1 MDIKGAISP
10 REPLTLQGAAGLSE
24 IYIETG
30 LLGCA
35 AQEIRKV
42 FSPSRVHIVTDSNV
56 APLYLDVLAQQFD
69 LPVSSTVL
77 PAGEEH
83 KRLSAVEGI
92 YHDML
97 AAGMTRKDLVIAL
110 GGGVVGDITGF
121 AAATF
126 LRGVSLCQIPTTLLA
141 QVDSSVGGKTGVDLA
156 EGKNLVG
163 ALYQPRLVLIDP
175 ALLDSLPQTT
185 FADGMAEVVKYGY
198 IANPDILRMVSA
210 PDFRANIGDI
220 IYECVKIKRDVVAI
234 DEHDT
239 GLRMILNFGHTIGH
253 AVEKLG
259 NYTELTHGQAVAIG
273 MVAALRLGALRGDP
287 DLSAP
292 LIELLGQLGLP
303 TELTPDREAIFGA
316 LLSDKK
322 KFGGTVNFILVRT
335 PGQAEITPIE
345 AETLH
350 EYILKL

>member
-1 MDIKGAISP
+1 MQTLSLTGAN
-10 REPLTLQGAAGLSE
+10 GLSE
-24 IYIETG
+24 IFIEPG
-30 LLGCA
+30 LLGYA
-35 AQEIRKV
+35 GEEILKT

-56 APLYLDVLAQQFD
+56 APLYLEPLAQQFE
-69 LPVSSTVL
+69 LPVSSTVI

-83 KRLSAVEGI
+83 KRLSTVEGI
-92 YHDML
+92 YHDLL
-97 AAGMTRKDLVIAL
+97 AVGFTRKDLIIAL

-121 AAATF
+121 AAATL

-163 ALYQPRLVLIDP
+163 AFYQPRLVLIDP
-175 ALLDSLPQTT
+175 EVLNTLPDTT

-198 IANPDILRMVSA
+198 IANPDILDIVSQ
-210 PDFRANIGDI
+210 PDYKAHISDV

-239 GLRMILNFGHTIGH
+239 GLRMILNFGHTVGH

-273 MVAALRLGALRGDP
+273 MVAALRLGALRGDA

-292 LIELLGQLGLP
+292 LVALLHKIGLP
-303 TELTPDREAIFGA
+303 TELTHDREAIFSA

-322 KFGGTVNFILVRT
+322 KFGSTVNFILVRE
-335 PGQAEITPIE
+335 PGRAEITPIE
-345 AETLH
+345 AEALH

>member
-1 MDIKGAISP
+1 MQTLSLTGAN
-10 REPLTLQGAAGLSE
+10 GLSE
-24 IYIETG
+24 IFIEPG
-30 LLGCA
+30 LLGYA
-35 AQEIRKV
+35 GEEILKT
-42 FSPSRVHIVTDSNV
+42 FSPSRIHIVTDSNV
-56 APLYLDVLAQQFD
+56 APLYLEQLAQQFE
-69 LPVSSTVL
+69 LPVSSTVI

-83 KRLSAVEGI
+83 KRLSTVEGI
-92 YHDML
+92 YHDLL
-97 AAGMTRKDLVIAL
+97 AVGFTRKDLIIAL

-121 AAATF
+121 AAATL

-163 ALYQPRLVLIDP
+163 AFYQPRLVLIDP
-175 ALLDSLPQTT
+175 EVLNTLSDTT

-198 IANPDILRMVSA
+198 IANPDILDMVSQ
-210 PDFRANIGDI
+210 PDYKAHISEV

-239 GLRMILNFGHTIGH
+239 GLRMILNFGHTVGH

-273 MVAALRLGALRGDP
+273 MVAALRLGALRGDA

-292 LIELLGQLGLP
+292 LVALLHKIGLP
-303 TELTPDREAIFGA
+303 TEMTHDREAIFGA

-322 KFGGTVNFILVRT
+322 KFGSTVNFILVRE
-335 PGQAEITPIE
+335 PGRAEITPIE
-345 AETLH
+345 AEALH